1 MAISG
6 VSPSVANL
14 HPVPAAGRPPLTQ
27 AQQTGK
33 TAPPPAVKPAADTDG
48 DRDGSGGIN
57 VKA

>member
-14 HPVPAAGRPPLTQ
+14 HPVPAASKPPVTQ
-27 AQQTGK
+27 AQQTANV
-33 TAPPPAVKPAADTDG
+33 APPPAVKPAADTDG
-48 DRDGSGGIN
+48 DHDGSGGIN

>member
-14 HPVPAAGRPPLTQ
+14 HPAPAASKAPVTQ
-27 AQQTGK
+27 APQTAK
-33 TAPPPAVKPAADTDG
+33 SVPPPAVKPAADTDG
-48 DRDGSGGIN
+48 DHDGSGGIN

>member
-6 VSPSVANL
+6 VSPSVANP
-14 HPVPAAGRPPLTQ
+14 HPVPAAGRPPLTR